1 MYNTFLTPGPSQLY
15 FTFDFHLKQALSER
29 IPSISPDGRKFKNIY
44 QVLKNNLRTL
54 LNLPDDYHILLLPS
68 VHVAKEY
75 AIRNLIVKESF
86 HFINGPYGAAFFDL
100 SVVMGKKPLRMI
112 ALEGTGFDME
122 SQKLPENI
130 GLIAITH
137 NETFTGTQ
145 FPVSDIHTMR
155 EKYSD
160 ALIILDVSSSLPFAN
175 LDFNIIDCAWFSVHH
190 GFGLP
195 AGLAVLLVN
204 EKCLIKS
211 KHLHNK
217 GLVQGK
223 YLSLDYLTRL
233 EEHNLTPETPNVLGV
248 YLLSKVIE
256 DMLYKGT
263 DQIRRETEYKAA
275 LMYHLLETHRSLLPF
290 VNERAIRSKT
300 TIVVEAGNVSF
311 WKEYLKKQHFII
323 ETVKG
328 KLEKSHFLIAN
339 YPTHSK
345 ESFEK
350 LSDVLLAVEKPVS

>member
-1 MYNTFLTPGPSQLY
+1 MNNTFLTTGPSQLY
-15 FTFDFHLKQALSER
+15 FTFDFHLKQALNER
-29 IPSISPDGRKFKNIY
+29 IPSISPDGPKFKNIY
-44 QVLKNNLRTL
+44 HVLKSNLKTL
-54 LNLPDDYHILLLPS
+54 LNLPDDYHILLMPS
-68 VHVAKEY
+68 VQVAKEY
-75 AIRNLIVKESF
+75 TIRNLIEKESF
-86 HFINGPYGAAFFDL
+86 HFINGPYGAAFFEL
-100 SVVMGKKPLRMI
+100 TGGLGKKPHRMM
-112 ALEGTGFDME
+112 APDGTGFDME
-122 SQKLPENI
+122 DQQLPAYA

-145 FPVSDIHTMR
+145 FPLSGIHTIR
-155 EKYSD
+155 EKYPD
-160 ALIILDVSSSLPFAN
+160 ALIALDASSSLPYAN

-195 AGLAVLLVN
+195 AGLAIWLVN
-204 EKCLIKS
+204 AKCIAKS
-211 KHLHNK
+211 KRIHKN
-217 GLVQGK
+217 GLAQGK
-223 YLSLDYLTRL
+223 YLSLDYLTGL
-233 EEHNLTPETPNVLGV
+233 EVNNLTPETVNVLGA

-256 DMLYKGT
+256 DMLHKGT

-275 LMYHLLETHRSLLPF
+275 LMYHLLETHPSLLPF
-290 VNERAIRSKT
+290 VNEQAIRSKT
-300 TIVVEAGNVSF
+300 TIVVEAGDVSS

-323 ETVKG
+323 EAVKG